1 MSGGRHRSLRRAA
14 VWALAVTAMLAV
26 AVPALACPVCFGE
39 SDSPIVEGAE
49 RSILFMIGVTY
60 TVIGSGV
67 AAFVVLRR
75 RSRQASSIGT
85 KEL

>member
-1 MSGGRHRSLRRAA
+1 MTSGLGVRRLT
-14 VWALAVTAMLAV
+14 VWALTLAAMLAV
-26 AVPALACPVCFGE
+26 AAPALACPVCFGE

-75 RSRQASSIGT
+75 RSRNIGT

>member
-1 MSGGRHRSLRRAA
+1 
-14 VWALAVTAMLAV
+14 MLAV
-26 AVPALACPVCFGE
+26 AAPSLACPVCFGE
-39 SDSPIVEGAE
+39 SDSPIIEGAQ
-49 RSILFMIGVTY
+49 SSMLFMIGVTY

-75 RSRQASSIGT
+75 RSRSIGT